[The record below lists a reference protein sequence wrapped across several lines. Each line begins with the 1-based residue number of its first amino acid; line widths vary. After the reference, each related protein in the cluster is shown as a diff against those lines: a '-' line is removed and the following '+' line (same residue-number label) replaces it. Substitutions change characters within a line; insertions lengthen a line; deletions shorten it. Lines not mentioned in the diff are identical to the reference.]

1 MKKNNSVD
9 PLKIIH
15 WLNVRKSTFDVLN
28 SYLKNKINF
37 VLNKENLS
45 ELDSFSLEKVAEFLD
60 VPKKALFTDNSV
72 PAYMHHTKSQIE
84 KTKRPIN
91 RGGIH
96 FYNYYT
102 LPSPHGYVAPVLI
115 DILCPKNKMPTL
127 NNGHLE
133 PAITVSLGPNDIYA
147 RFAKKKNKLTFL
159 KFKINHDKKTDWIV
173 GSSYFEPSYCLHTY
187 SRATNGPGKILS
199 YTTKSNLE
207 SLLNS
212 KLNDDSFENFAKSLE
227 NKKPNRVMLKEDIQN
242 KGYEIQQ
249 VAKKTKINIK
259 KINNFI
265 NNKKKKS
272 LSISELEKICS
283 LINSDPYTYIDK
295 NFKEDKIGKYYYD
308 SKDSIKTIRKFKS
321 YTVASIA
328 SSSRAQDLSGYF
340 LNVRNKKNKSIIDL
354 MDTNFSHYLVTKE
367 ELILNIREN
376 VKIKKIKLKNGD
388 AIWVAAYIK
397 HGFTGEGALIK
408 ISDGQNISYLEK
420 IDLINTYNLNT
431 TLLRGRKD
439 RVNWGYDS

>member
-1 MKKNNSVD
+1 MKKNNLVD

-28 SYLKNKINF
+28 AYLKNKINF

-60 VPKKALFTDNSV
+60 VPKKALITDNSV
-72 PAYMHHTKSQIE
+72 PAYMHHTRSQIE

-207 SLLNS
+207 NLLNS

-249 VAKKTKINIK
+249 VAKKTKISIK

-272 LSISELEKICS
+272 LSIPELEKICS
-283 LINSDPYTYIDK
+283 LINSDPYAYVDK

-340 LNVRNKKNKSIIDL
+340 LNVKNKKDKSIIDL
-354 MDTNFSHYLVTKE
+354 MDTNCSHYLVTKG
-367 ELILNIREN
+367 ELILNVKEN
-376 VKIKKIKLKNGD
+376 GKIKKIKLKNGD

-397 HGFTGEGALIK
+397 HGFTGNGALIK

-420 IDLINTYNLNT
+420 IDLMNTYNLNT

>member
-28 SYLKNKINF
+28 SYLKDKINF
-37 VLNKENLS
+37 VVNKENLD
-45 ELDSFSLEKVAEFLD
+45 ELDAFSLEKIAEFLD
-60 VPKKALFTDNSV
+60 VPKKALITDKSV
-72 PAYMHHTKSQIE
+72 PSYIHHTKSQIE

-212 KLNDDSFENFAKSLE
+212 KLNDDSFENFATSLE

-249 VAKKTKINIK
+249 VAKKTKISVK
-259 KINNFI
+259 KINDFI
-265 NNKKKKS
+265 NNKTKKS
-272 LSISELEKICS
+272 LSIKELEKICS
-283 LINSDPYTYIDK
+283 LINSDPYVYIDK

-340 LNVRNKKNKSIIDL
+340 LNVQNKKDKTIIDL
-354 MDTNFSHYLVTKE
+354 MDTNCSHYLVTKG
-367 ELILNIREN
+367 ELILNIKEN
-376 VKIKKIKLKNGD
+376 GKIKKVKLKNGD

-397 HGFTGEGALIK
+397 HGFTGSGALIK

-420 IDLINTYNLNT
+420 IDLMNTYNLNT

-439 RVNWGYDS
+439 RVNWGYD

>member
-28 SYLKNKINF
+28 SYLKDKINF
-37 VLNKENLS
+37 VVNKENLD
-45 ELDSFSLEKVAEFLD
+45 ELDAFSLEKIAEFLD
-60 VPKKALFTDNSV
+60 VPKKALTTDNSV

-207 SLLNS
+207 SL
-212 KLNDDSFENFAKSLE
+212 
-227 NKKPNRVMLKEDIQN
+227 
-242 KGYEIQQ
+242 
-249 VAKKTKINIK
+249 
-259 KINNFI
+259 
-265 NNKKKKS
+265 
-272 LSISELEKICS
+272 
-283 LINSDPYTYIDK
+283 
-295 NFKEDKIGKYYYD
+295 
-308 SKDSIKTIRKFKS
+308 
-321 YTVASIA
+321 
-328 SSSRAQDLSGYF
+328 
-340 LNVRNKKNKSIIDL
+340 
-354 MDTNFSHYLVTKE
+354 
-367 ELILNIREN
+367 
-376 VKIKKIKLKNGD
+376 
-388 AIWVAAYIK
+388 
-397 HGFTGEGALIK
+397 
-408 ISDGQNISYLEK
+408 
-420 IDLINTYNLNT
+420 
-431 TLLRGRKD
+431 
-439 RVNWGYDS
+439 